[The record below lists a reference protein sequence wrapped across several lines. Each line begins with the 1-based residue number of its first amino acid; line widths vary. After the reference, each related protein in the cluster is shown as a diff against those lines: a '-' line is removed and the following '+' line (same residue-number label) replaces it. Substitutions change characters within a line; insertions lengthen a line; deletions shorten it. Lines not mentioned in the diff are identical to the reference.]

1 MKIDFQKYEAVS
13 DLLKKQKKGEL
24 ELKVAE
30 RSYTQRLRESEFLEK
45 NKDQRVPLTL
55 SDGTNLGDVTYETMK
70 ALSNGKNNVKARTP
84 WEEET
89 LGKYRQR
96 QENAFAAR
104 NITGPLQ
111 YPSSD
116 EIRKEAYEHGVVAK
130 SPGPSERKAI
140 GGVALGL
147 GPRDM
152 DSYNRMLSLS
162 QTPRQRQ
169 EEKKKDAQVLLGAAM
184 QKQLNEERKIQ
195 GYADGKT
202 KEEIQQDYA
211 RAKAQQGGLSSKY
224 WREEDA
230 EAYRQEYEALDE
242 EISLYRDAMRYKLAQ
257 EEREK
262 RGAAAAPVAQ
272 DSGAQSG
279 QENGEQ
285 AERASFGQWLGAQLN
300 AGLSSFNKGIT
311 STLDFILPTEFLG
324 KYDFISKLND
334 YYGGLNESYSEQAQK
349 VSSSRGKGWKTSGD
363 ILSATVAAVPNA
375 ILAFLSGGASIGAQA
390 GVGLAGSAGG
400 AASGASGTL
409 SSLGSSIQTMMRNP
423 LYWTSVMQTLGT
435 DYEEAKERGASDL
448 AASASAIL
456 TTALNAGIEIGGGIE
471 TLPQGL
477 RAGGKT
483 AVEQWVR
490 SMIDEGKEEVLQGIT
505 SNAMAKLLYDK
516 DAPLVS
522 LSDETAVINP
532 VQSAAEFGAGAAV
545 GGILG
550 GGQVALN
557 TGVNA
562 GRMREMGKT
571 LNDPDIVNAMI
582 DTGIEY
588 RSKDSQA
595 YQFAQEARKKNGKLS
610 NYEIGRLYNAT
621 GKFLNDPEIVDM
633 MIETGLESPQDSR
646 AYKLAK
652 EASKKKGNLTEY
664 EIGRLY
670 RANVEQIRLEENRS
684 VAQYEEEGQGSA
696 AASEAEAAR
705 QTQNMTA
712 PQVQRIPEGAVNP
725 QGEELQSSAAWG
737 EAAQMEERAPQAQRV
752 PEGTVD
758 PQAQGAERSRS
769 YGYDGRY
776 GEATIDTPQAQ
787 AAVDFMDFAAARY
800 GARFALYSDPD
811 SKENGYYS
819 GGVCHVNTAG
829 DEPLYYT
836 ATHEFLHFF
845 EDADPQGYQNLMGSV
860 RNNMIR
866 GKVWQQAMEKTMED
880 IRRRGENPQDYTQAQ
895 IFDITLKE
903 KVSEIGTEVLK
914 NPETFEKIAKEDSNF
929 AQRIMEFI
937 RGVISRLR
945 ESVSTYFSR
954 DVGQVRSA
962 VHNYE
967 QLEKIYQ
974 KVLATSSARG
984 ELTER
989 GTYRVRPAGE
999 TGAMYSMENRGGMR
1013 EQLDALYGPT
1023 EQTEEGESVPQAR
1036 AEDFSGQIDRWM
1048 RGEMGY
1054 DDVFRLGD
1062 TPQVLQ
1068 RFGAKNYPLVM
1079 NQDTMIKV
1087 TGLKHEIA
1095 LDDIREIPQK
1105 LQDPLLL
1112 FQSKKDKNAKAGT
1125 AFVAFV
1131 DMVDKAGDPVLVA
1144 VHLNEYQKRMKVNRI
1159 ASIYGKERVENFLR
1173 NQTADGNLLYAN
1185 KKSQEWFTIRG
1196 LQLPKMVQTNQ
1207 LDSTNS
1213 IPQSE
1218 DNVNTGDGELTERGT
1233 YRVKPTQG
1241 SGGGESY
1248 VELRNE
1254 MDAQQGKAP
1263 FYSMGN
1269 DIQNNRFGDSE
1280 TIDPVL
1286 NNPKIERYSDAELEN
1301 WKKSKS
1307 IVPYENE
1314 RQFYKFVENARNNV
1328 DVHKKI
1334 YFGKLSDSISKQI
1347 FDRFGIDLSGYNI
1360 ALKGYEIR
1368 KILLNSHGNS
1378 TRESLRGQE
1387 AITEKDLLNIPTII
1401 TEADD
1406 VVLSD
1411 RLYEGKPTLIFSK
1424 TIEGKNYVVAYTST
1438 KHHDL
1443 AIQTMYKGKKRSL
1456 SPATNAN
1463 ALVSTSETTSGTT
1476 SNFSIPQNGGNVNTG
1491 DGELTERGTYRVK
1504 SADEAGEQTRYSMR
1518 RGVDDTQGVTA
1529 MRGADRESEY
1539 TWESLT
1545 QKPDMEITRLS
1556 QQLPYT
1562 EDGTLDRAAVKKKA
1576 IENVRAMGNPKNTK
1590 NAQYVYCADV
1600 KQDILVSAK
1609 ALSHGLNRK
1618 PGATA
1623 LVEMN
1628 IGPVLANAIKVN
1640 ELTPREN
1647 VQSAYEL
1654 IGMAEDSQGNQYPT
1668 RIVVNQYKN
1677 GLAQAEEIE
1686 LLDVIYAIKAK
1697 KVEAVANTQT
1707 DSENP
1712 KLPLS
1717 PKLQEQRSLQSPTSS
1732 TSISI
1737 ADLLSIVKDYF
1748 PDGLSQSVLDQF
1760 GMQRPKGSLSDSA
1773 IYSMRRPNLDEM
1785 LSRAQVDMEAYEKAD
1800 GELSQSFYR
1809 SWRNALYVKQRYLK
1823 SQRYNVDLV
1832 LEQPLMDEERQGQ
1845 LKSLRET
1852 LTREIEEIERQTEIA
1867 DKYEFLLN
1875 EDKVS
1880 HPERYIG
1887 KAAQQVKATPDGTDK
1902 TSRGRVKRLKT
1913 KAERKRLEIAGKIQ
1927 DLEYALSTMD
1937 EGDPLHAQTVKN
1949 LERLRAQQ
1957 AVNLKESE
1965 VAKIAE
1971 ETLKQIDSIGT
1982 PNFEGMDS
1990 VVLDASDVGIY
2001 RFKSIYRNMQK
2012 IFGDDYALVYD
2023 QLLGPFDKSKGDA
2036 AKEARELLSEEYDYI
2051 VKKLGIKKGSREEK
2065 AVQWFG
2071 EGERNPDIKKES
2083 DRKALRAMGIQNIK
2097 NLDPNIRIP
2106 YTRDMLIQEFG
2117 EEEARKIRDAARW
2130 YRNVYDELFDQINEV
2145 RRRIYPNN
2153 PEKIMHKRK
2162 DYFRHFREMS
2172 EGLQGIANIFGTDA
2186 NIDPKLAGISEYTRP
2201 KEKWASIKQE
2211 RKGNAT
2217 DEGAIEG
2224 FHDFLPQAMQAIY
2237 IDEHIDNFRAF
2248 AKLMADVKSQ
2258 DDGNGD
2264 LNGFILYLNDF
2275 AEMLAGKTAPIDRA
2289 LMKVFGNNDTGRKVL
2304 KALTWLDN
2312 RAKGNMIGGNISTIL
2327 AQPSNMIG
2335 ALAQIEN
2342 PADSAKGFSD
2352 AWKDLCGDSAMRERS
2367 EESNFLS
2374 ERYLEKA
2381 YDRFEK
2387 NGIIKGAGKL
2397 LGFSDEIGTR
2407 VSWHAYYNEGVRK
2420 GVNPVEYAD
2429 NMTRQAVAGRGI
2441 GEVPLGFQS
2450 KLGRFFFPFMIE
2462 VQNNWHVIG
2471 DILRKKQYSTPGKN
2485 GLNNAGRILA
2495 YFLMVYLFNSMTE
2508 LMRGSKVAFD
2518 PIGDV
2523 AEGVEQGLKEGRT
2536 GGEKAKQAALRSV
2549 QNLAGDAISNSP
2561 FGTIGQIASGL
2572 SEETISNFTNDS
2584 LYPARGAVPGLG
2596 TAATAVGKFFGDESS
2611 RNPLGGAVDLI
2622 TTYVTPFGG
2631 NQINKT
2637 IRGVSDYVHGGKYKN
2652 DIYKE
2657 LQSGERGDKRY
2668 EIEKNIP
2675 NLLRSAAFGP
2685 SSLPES
2691 REYNEQYRLSQYEK
2705 EREKKEAQERMD
2717 DFIKEYKENP
2727 DSRVMEV
2734 YKETK
2739 RKEVFPYEEA
2749 PAVITVTSYDR
2760 EFEVPFDRAA
2770 FQEDLLKR
2778 IQEKYEEVFRRLD
2791 YGKLSGEEKV
2801 AFFDKAKKE
2810 AMSDVKKAVTDG
2822 FKETDAAYKQWT
2834 KSEKAKRRS
2843 K

>member
-1 MKIDFQKYEAVS
+1 MSA
-13 DLLKKQKKGEL
+13 KGPYARRMEM
-24 ELKVAE
+24 EN
-30 RSYTQRLRESEFLEK
+30 QLEK
-45 NKDQRVPLTL
+45 TVSEKTGPYARRMEMENQIRVPLTL

-70 ALSNGKNNVKARTP
+70 ALSEGKNNVKARTS

-116 EIRKEAYEHGVVAK
+116 EIRKDAYERGVVGK
-130 SPGPSERKAI
+130 TPGPAERKAI

-162 QTPRQRQ
+162 QTDRQRQ
-169 EEKKKDAQVLLGAAM
+169 EDRKKDAQVLLGAAM

-211 RAKAQQGGLSSKY
+211 KAKAQQGGLNSKY

-262 RGAAAAPVAQ
+262 NGAAA
-272 DSGAQSG
+272 G
-279 QENGEQ
+279 QE
-285 AERASFGQWLGAQLN
+285 AAKPMERASFGQWLGN
-300 AGLSSFNKGIT
+300 NVMAGLSSVNKTIS
-311 STLDFILPTEFLG
+311 STLDYVLPTDFLG
-324 KYDFISKLND
+324 KYDFVKKLND
-334 YYGGLNESYSEQAQK
+334 YYTKSNEAYTTRAQQAGL
-349 VSSSRGKGWKTSGD
+349 SRGKGWKTSGD
-363 ILSATVAAVPNA
+363 ILSAVVAALPNMF
-375 ILAFLSGGASIGAQA
+375 LAFLSGGASIGAQA

-400 AASGASGTL
+400 AASGASGIL
-409 SSLGSSIQTMMRNP
+409 SSLGNSMQTMMRNP

-737 EAAQMEERAPQAQRV
+737 ETAQMEERAPQAQRV

-758 PQAQGAERSRS
+758 PQAQGGETSRS
-769 YGYDGRY
+769 YDYDGRY

-866 GKVWQQAMEKTMED
+866 GKVWQQAMDRTMED
-880 IRRRGENPQDYTQAQ
+880 MRRRGENPQDYTQAQ

-914 NPETFEKIAKEDSNF
+914 NPETFEKIAREDSNL
-929 AQRIMEFI
+929 AQRILEFL
-937 RGVISRLR
+937 RGVVNRLR

-954 DVGQVRSA
+954 DVGQVRES
-962 VHNYE
+962 VHSYE

-999 TGAMYSMENRGGMR
+999 TGAI
-1013 EQLDALYGPT
+1013 
-1023 EQTEEGESVPQAR
+1023 V
-1036 AEDFSGQIDRWM
+1036 
-1048 RGEMGY
+1048 EMSNGI
-1054 DDVFRLGD
+1054 
-1062 TPQVLQ
+1062 TIQ
-1068 RFGAKNYPLVM
+1068 
-1079 NQDTMIKV
+1079 QDKT
-1087 TGLKHEIA
+1087 
-1095 LDDIREIPQK
+1095 
-1105 LQDPLLL
+1105 
-1112 FQSKKDKNAKAGT
+1112 
-1125 AFVAFV
+1125 
-1131 DMVDKAGDPVLVA
+1131 
-1144 VHLNEYQKRMKVNRI
+1144 
-1159 ASIYGKERVENFLR
+1159 
-1173 NQTADGNLLYAN
+1173 
-1185 KKSQEWFTIRG
+1185 
-1196 LQLPKMVQTNQ
+1196 
-1207 LDSTNS
+1207 
-1213 IPQSE
+1213 
-1218 DNVNTGDGELTERGT
+1218 
-1233 YRVKPTQG
+1233 
-1241 SGGGESY
+1241 
-1248 VELRNE
+1248 
-1254 MDAQQGKAP
+1254 P
-1263 FYSMGN
+1263 FYSMGI
-1269 DIQNNRFGDSE
+1269 DIQSNRFGESE

-1562 EDGTLDRAAVKKKA
+1562 EDGRLDRAAIKKKA
-1576 IENVRAMGNPKNTK
+1576 IENVRAMGNPKNTE
-1590 NAQYVYCADV
+1590 NEQYVYCADV
-1600 KQDILVSAK
+1600 KQDIMVSAR
-1609 ALSHGLNRK
+1609 ALSHGLGRK

-1654 IGMAEDSQGNQYPT
+1654 IGIAEDSQGNQYPT

-1677 GLAQAEEIE
+1677 AAAVVDEIE
-1686 LLDVIYAIKAK
+1686 LLDVVYAINAK
-1697 KVEAVANTQT
+1697 KVKAAANTQT

-1712 KLPLS
+1712 KLSLS
-1717 PKLQEQRSLQSPTSS
+1717 PKLQEQSSLQSPTTS
-1732 TSISI
+1732 TISI
-1737 ADLLSIVKDYF
+1737 ADLLSIVKDHF
-1748 PDGLSQSVLDQF
+1748 PDGLSQPVLDQF
-1760 GMQRPKGSLSDSA
+1760 GMQRPKGTLSDSA
-1773 IYSMRRPNLDEM
+1773 IYSMRRPDLDEM

-1809 SWRNALYVKQRYLK
+1809 SWRNALYLKKRDLNFQRKNL
-1823 SQRYNVDLV
+1823 DLV
-1832 LEQPLMDEERQGQ
+1832 LEQTVMGEKKRAQ
-1845 LKSLRET
+1845 LKGMRQA
-1852 LTREIEEIERQTEIA
+1852 LTGEMEEIERQTEVA
-1867 DKYEFLLN
+1867 DKYEYLLN

-1937 EGDPLHAQTVKN
+1937 EGDPMRAQTVKN

-2304 KALTWLDN
+2304 KALSWLDN

-2352 AWKDLCGDSAMRERS
+2352 AWKDLCGDSAMRARS
-2367 EESNFLS
+2367 NESNFLS
-2374 ERYLEKA
+2374 ERYLEKS

-2420 GVNPVEYAD
+2420 GENPVEYAD

-2471 DILRKKQYSTPGKN
+2471 DILRKKQFDTPGKN

-2657 LQSGERGDKRY
+2657 LQSGERGEKRY
-2668 EIEKNIP
+2668 AIEKNIP

-2691 REYNEQYRLSQYEK
+2691 REYNEEYRLAQYEK
-2705 EREKKEAQERMD
+2705 ERDKKEAQERMD

-2739 RKEVFPYEEA
+2739 RKDVFPYEDA

-2810 AMSDVKKAVTDG
+2810 AVSDVKKGVTDG
-2822 FKETDAAYKQWT
+2822 FKESDAEYKQWT